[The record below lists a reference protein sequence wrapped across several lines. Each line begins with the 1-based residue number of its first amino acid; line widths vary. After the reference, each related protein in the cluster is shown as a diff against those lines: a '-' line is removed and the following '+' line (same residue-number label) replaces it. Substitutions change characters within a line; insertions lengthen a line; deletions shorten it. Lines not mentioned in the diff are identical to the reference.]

1 MWQEKTD
8 KKNRLD
14 IKNMTMV
21 GVFVVL
27 IAVGAFIKFPIWFIP
42 FSLQFIFTN
51 LAGLILGKKY
61 GALAVIIYAIVGL
74 LGVPIF
80 TAGGGIGYVF
90 QPSFGYIIGMAV
102 GAFVVGHYTENR
114 RDLKSMIIGSLL
126 NMTVIYA
133 IGLPYLVL
141 IINVYLSKAVALKT
155 LVVSGFL
162 ITLPGDIV
170 KCYISAIFT
179 KKIDKHIRASIGFN

>member
-102 GAFVVGHYTENR
+102 GAFVFGHYTENR
-114 RDLKSMIIGSLL
+114 RDL
-126 NMTVIYA
+126 
-133 IGLPYLVL
+133 
-141 IINVYLSKAVALKT
+141 
-155 LVVSGFL
+155 
-162 ITLPGDIV
+162 
-170 KCYISAIFT
+170 
-179 KKIDKHIRASIGFN
+179 

>member
-114 RDLKSMIIGSLL
+114 RDLNSG
-126 NMTVIYA
+126 TVKLA
-133 IGLPYLVL
+133 IEEYDHRES
-141 IINVYLSKAVALKT
+141 IEYDSNICNWIAV
-155 LVVSGFL
+155 S
-162 ITLPGDIV
+162 
-170 KCYISAIFT
+170 C
-179 KKIDKHIRASIGFN
+179 FNN

>member
-126 NMTVIYA
+126 NMIVIYA

-170 KCYISAIFT
+170 KCYISAIST
-179 KKIDKHIRASIGFN
+179 KKIDKHIR